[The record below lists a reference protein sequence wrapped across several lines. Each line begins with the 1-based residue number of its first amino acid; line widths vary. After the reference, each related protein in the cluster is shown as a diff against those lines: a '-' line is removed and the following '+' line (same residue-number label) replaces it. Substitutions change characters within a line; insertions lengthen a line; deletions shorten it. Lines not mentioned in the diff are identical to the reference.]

1 MGQLPFPRTGPQT
14 RLQARRPICR
24 CGLWLAAVALLSPVA
39 GACQNRPPDGPA
51 RILATEAEAAAALR
65 AAAGRIEG
73 RTVLEL
79 GAGPVLGVSSI
90 TVLPP
95 APGPLETRS
104 PARPAVYDIHIRG
117 GRCLLVRRTDGASA
131 VLETVRCLPLDP
143 G

>member
-1 MGQLPFPRTGPQT
+1 MGQLSFQRSGRQT
-14 RLQARRPICR
+14 PHRARRPR
-24 CGLWLAAVALLSPVA
+24 RGSGLWLAAVALLSPVA

-51 RILATEAEAAAALR
+51 RIDATEAEAATALR

-104 PARPAVYDIHIRG
+104 PARPTVYDIHIRA

-131 VLETVRCLPLDP
+131 SLDSLRCLPLDP
-143 G
+143 A